1 MTNPLLPQNFGKN
14 FSKLQGMQLQLST
27 AYHPQT
33 DGQTESVS
41 KCLETYLRCF
51 TSEKQHLWVQ
61 WLPLAEWWYN
71 TNYHATTKM
80 TPYEAVY
87 GRIHPSPTPYI

>member
-1 MTNPLLPQNFGKN
+1 M
-14 FSKLQGMQLQLST
+14 
-27 AYHPQT
+27 
-33 DGQTESVS
+33 DGQIEAIN

-87 GRIHPSPTPYI
+87 GQLSPSPTYYIPRCSKVEVMDQLL